1 MTLNNQKEQF
11 SAAYARAVASVVG
24 LNVSKCEVDDDS
36 IDITLGRTGGL
47 AEKIDIQLKCTAD
60 SLPAEGDLK
69 FPLKLK
75 NYEDL
80 SRPTIMPRI
89 LVVLYVPEEC
99 EQWMEISPER
109 AILKHAAWWLSLEN
123 APSTENEKS
132 VTLTIPRKNLF
143 TPAILIDLLNQTREK
158 FIRL

>member
-36 IDITLGRTGGL
+36 IDITFERTGGM
-47 AEKIDIQLKCTAD
+47 AERVDIQLKCTAEP
-60 SLPAEGDLK
+60 LPTKGDLK
-69 FPLKLK
+69 FPLKIK

-89 LVVLYVPEEC
+89 LVVLFVPEKC
-99 EQWMEISPER
+99 ENWMEISQER
-109 AILKHAAWWLSLEN
+109 AILRHAAWWLSLEN
-123 APSTENEKS
+123 APATDNQSS
-132 VTLTIPRKNLF
+132 VTLTIPRTNLF
-143 TPAILIDLLNQTREK
+143 KPDILIDLLDKTRTK
-158 FIRL
+158 FTPA